1 MRGLS
6 AGSLAIGVATLCFA
20 QEQYPKPLIHTA
32 ADHPAAR
39 ALLLSVD
46 GLHAVDLANWI
57 AMHPH
62 STLAELSARG
72 VTYTNAHT
80 PMADPAAGLVALVT
94 GGTPISTGIISSDG
108 FDHAL
113 SPAESNCR
121 IVGAPLAF
129 DISYGADGVFD
140 SAKAPLDPHRGCTPL
155 QPHNLLR
162 VNTIFEVVREKVGR
176 TAWAGASTATT
187 DLLRGPSGN
196 GLDDACGFQEA
207 ASATGDSVE
216 TAHNGDESR
225 ASIVLRLIDGEDCAG
240 NTGVPV
246 PTLFGMSF
254 VSLAN
259 AEGNGGIGYSDVAGT
274 PSPALTKSLDSV
286 DASIGRMVLELKAKR
301 LYDSTWIVVASP
313 YGQSQMDDQQ
323 LRLIQLSR
331 LREAANSVQPDIVA
345 HINGGDAAMVWL
357 TNPAMTAA
365 VVKAFG
371 GRSVPLGIREIYS
384 GARLTLTLNSP
395 ETDSRMPDI
404 ILEASP
410 GVIWGSDDKHVLAG
424 HGGNSDSD
432 THVALLVS
440 GAQLTGRR
448 DPTYVPTTQLAPLLL
463 RALGMEKFDLQALHK
478 EHSPAL
484 PGIF

>member
-6 AGSLAIGVATLCFA
+6 VLSLAIGVTTLCFA

-46 GLHAVDLANWI
+46 GLHAVDLANWV
-57 AMHPH
+57 ATHPQ
-62 STLAELSARG
+62 SALAELSARG
-72 VTYTNAHT
+72 VNYTNAHT
-80 PMADPAAGLVALVT
+80 PMADPAAGLVALAT
-94 GGTPISTGIISSDG
+94 GGTPISTGIISSNG

-113 SPAESNCR
+113 SPAGSNCK
-121 IVGAPLAF
+121 IAGAPLAL
-129 DISYGADGVFD
+129 DIGPGADSVFD
-140 SAKAPLDPHRGCTPL
+140 SAKAPLDPHRGCAPL

-162 VNTIFEVVREKVGR
+162 VNTIFEVVREKIGR
-176 TAWAGASTATT
+176 TAWAGASATTT

-207 ASATGDSVE
+207 ASTVSNSAE
-216 TAHNGDESR
+216 TALDGDESR
-225 ASIVLRLIDGEDCAG
+225 VSIVLRWIDGEDCAG

-254 VSLAN
+254 VSLA
-259 AEGNGGIGYSDVAGT
+259 AAQANGGIGYGDVAGT
-274 PSPALTKSLDSV
+274 PSPALAKSLDSV
-286 DASIGRMVLELKAKR
+286 DAGIGRMVLELKAKR
-301 LYDSTWIVVASP
+301 LYDSTWIFVASP
-313 YGQSQMDDQQ
+313 YGQSPMDQKQ
-323 LRLIQLSR
+323 LRFVQLSR
-331 LREAANSVQPDIVA
+331 LREAANTVQPGIVA
-345 HINGGDAAMVWL
+345 HINGGDAAMLWL
-357 TNPAMTAA
+357 TKPAMTAA
-365 VVKAFG
+365 VVKAFSD
-371 GRSVPLGIREIYS
+371 RSVALGIREIYS
-384 GARLTLTLNSP
+384 GSRLTLTLNSP
-395 ETDSRMPDI
+395 ETDSRTPDI
-404 ILEASP
+404 ILEALP
-410 GVIWGSDDKHVLAG
+410 GIIWGSADKNVLAS

-448 DPTYVPTTQLAPLLL
+448 DPTYVPTTQLAQLLL